1 MQVMEPLVDYD
12 FEQKAIVPVLAESWD
27 NPDPLTWRF
36 HLRRGVKFHDGSD
49 FTSRDV
55 VHSLTRMKTDPI
67 SKQGG
72 NLGAIEQIVAVDDS
86 TVDLKSQEPFAPLLF
101 NLLSRVMTSKAAY
114 DQYGTDSDRYLIGTG
129 PYRFKEFIQG
139 QRFVVTRNPDYW
151 GEPAQIDE
159 VLFRAIPE
167 GAARVTALMNNEVDF
182 INNVPPELLDRVTG
196 NARVVGVPSLGNIFL
211 GINPI
216 EEPLKRVEVRRAIYH
231 AIDRK
236 ALVDGVLKGEG
247 YVLDGPISPDF
258 FGYDPNLRPT
268 YSYDPDQARRLLAQA
283 GYPNGFKI
291 EQWTSQ
297 GRYVKDKE
305 VSEAIAAQLRQV
317 GIDVTLRTAEWGTYF
332 GDYIANG
339 KLPLYTVSR
348 GDQVDPSPYLNQYF
362 RTGQSKRLSG
372 FSDPRVD
379 ELLRLETTI
388 LDPTQ
393 RQATLRQAMS
403 AIMEA
408 APAVFLY
415 TSKDN
420 YGISNRVTW
429 KPRPDQYVRG
439 QDLRIE

>member
-1 MQVMEPLVDYD
+1 
-12 FEQKAIVPVLAESWD
+12 
-27 NPDPLTWRF
+27 
-36 HLRRGVKFHDGSD
+36 
-49 FTSRDV
+49 
-55 VHSLTRMKTDPI
+55 
-67 SKQGG
+67 
-72 NLGAIEQIVAVDDS
+72 
-86 TVDLKSQEPFAPLLF
+86 
-101 NLLSRVMTSKAAY
+101 
-114 DQYGTDSDRYLIGTG
+114 
-129 PYRFKEFIQG
+129 
-139 QRFVVTRNPDYW
+139 
-151 GEPAQIDE
+151 
-159 VLFRAIPE
+159 
-167 GAARVTALMNNEVDF
+167 
-182 INNVPPELLDRVTG
+182 
-196 NARVVGVPSLGNIFL
+196 VVGVPSLGNIFL

-247 YVLDGPISPDF
+247 YVLDGPVSPDF

-268 YSYDPDQARRLLAQA
+268 YPYDPDQARRLLAQA

-393 RQATLRQAMS
+393 RQSTLRQAMS

-408 APAVFLY
+408 VPAVFLY

-429 KPRPDQYVRG
+429 KPRPDQYLRG